1 VHAADTN
8 VVVRLLVRDDASQ
21 LARAIDLFRNEAVW
35 IGLTVI
41 LETEW
46 VLRRSYNYTPR
57 DIGAAFAQL
66 AGLPRVSVENPAA
79 LAQALRWYETGMDF
93 ADALHACSMGPA
105 TMFRTFDRDLARAF
119 RKTGDDR
126 VTML

>member
-1 VHAADTN
+1 MHAADTN

-21 LARAIDLFRNEAVW
+21 LARAIDLFRREAVW

-46 VLRRSYNYTPR
+46 VLRRSYNYTRR
-57 DIGAAFAQL
+57 DIGVAFAHL

-79 LAQALRWYETGMDF
+79 LARALEWHAGGVDF
-93 ADALHACSMGPA
+93 ADALHVCSMGTA
-105 TMFRTFDRDLARAF
+105 EKFRTFDRDLARAF
-119 RKTGDDR
+119 RKMGDER
-126 VTML
+126 VAVL